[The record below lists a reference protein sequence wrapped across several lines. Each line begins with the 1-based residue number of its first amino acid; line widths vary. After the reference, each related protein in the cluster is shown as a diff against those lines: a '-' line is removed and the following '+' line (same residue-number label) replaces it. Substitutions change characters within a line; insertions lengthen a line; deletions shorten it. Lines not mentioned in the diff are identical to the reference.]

1 MFALVV
7 LFPRQPGMAILGD
20 RIKCERDLCSDP
32 MQLVLGNAGL
42 GVALVGTGC
51 TDISSAQVNLYYAQE
66 ILCKCF

>member
-51 TDISSAQVNLYYAQE
+51 TFIS
-66 ILCKCF
+66 